1 MAQSTALQKVVFM
14 VLMCAI
20 AFSVD
25 SDNAFVD
32 TDRIVPELMF
42 DELQMEVSPIQI
54 RWDPTTRGLLLTGC

>member
-1 MAQSTALQKVVFM
+1 MAQSTAFQKVVFM
-14 VLMCAI
+14 ALMCAI

-32 TDRIVPELMF
+32 TDRVVPELMF

-54 RWDPTTRGLLLTGC
+54 HFPTTRS